1 MSALAE
7 RTIAPLAQRTLEDEQ
22 MDAADIDPATYAA
35 VLRDLAKVNR
45 WTFTAWPTLAFL
57 DRAIGR
63 RKAFSLLDVG
73 FGQGDMLR
81 AIARWATKREIEA
94 RLVGVDLNP
103 LSAQVA
109 LAAAPADP
117 RIDYRTGDYLDQP
130 EAFDFIISSQVAHHM
145 TDAQLDQFLRHMEA
159 NARAGWLV
167 SDLHRHRF
175 AHGGYP
181 LLARL
186 LGVHRIVRE
195 DGTLS
200 IARSYRPREWLGVL
214 VRAGIDPATVTIAQR
229 FPFRLTV
236 ERVR

>member
-1 MSALAE
+1 MA
-7 RTIAPLAQRTLEDEQ
+7 DEQ
-22 MDAADIDPATYAA
+22 MDAADIDPGVYAA
-35 VLRDLAKVNR
+35 VLRDLAKINR

-57 DRAIGR
+57 DRAIGDR
-63 RKAFSLLDVG
+63 RNFSLLDVG

-81 AIARWATKREIEA
+81 AITRWAAKRGIEA

-103 LSAQVA
+103 LSAKVA
-109 LAAAPADP
+109 LAAAPHDP
-117 RIDYRTGDYLDQP
+117 AIEYRTGDYLDQP

-145 TDAQLDQFLRHMEA
+145 TDAQLDAFLRHMDKH
-159 NARAGWLV
+159 ARAGWLV

-175 AHGGYP
+175 AHTGYP

-186 LGVHRIVRE
+186 LGVHRIVRQ

-200 IARSYRPREWLGVL
+200 IARSYRPREWPAILD
-214 VRAGIDPATVTIAQR
+214 RAGIDRATVTIARR

-236 ERVR
+236 ERIR

>member
-1 MSALAE
+1 MSS
-7 RTIAPLAQRTLEDEQ
+7 LAQRTIADEQ
-22 MDAADIDPATYAA
+22 MDAADIDPAVYAA

-45 WTFTAWPTLAFL
+45 WTLTAWPTLAFL
-57 DRAIGR
+57 DRAIGDR
-63 RKAFSLLDVG
+63 RAFSLLDVG

-81 AIARWATKREIEA
+81 AIAKWADKRGIEA

-109 LAAAPADP
+109 LAAAPHDP
-117 RIDYRTGDYLDQP
+117 AIEYRTGDYVDQP

-159 NARAGWLV
+159 HARAGWLV

-186 LGVHRIVRE
+186 LGVHRIVRQ

-200 IARSYRPREWLGVL
+200 IARSYRPAEWPAILA
-214 VRAGIDPATVTIAQR
+214 RAGLDPATVTIARR

>member
-1 MSALAE
+1 MSTATLHSLNQ
-7 RTIAPLAQRTLEDEQ
+7 RTIADEQ
-22 MDAADIDPATYAA
+22 MDAPDIDPATYAA
-35 VLRDLAKVNR
+35 VLRDLAKINR
-45 WTFTAWPTLAFL
+45 WTFTAWPTLGYL
-57 DRAIGR
+57 DRAIGS

-81 AIARWATKREIEA
+81 AIARWADKRGIQA

-103 LSAQVA
+103 LSAEVA
-109 LAAAPADP
+109 QASGPADP
-117 RIDYRTGDYLDQP
+117 TIEYRTGDYLDQP

-145 TDAQLDQFLRHMEA
+145 TDAQLDQFLRHMDA
-159 NARAGWLV
+159 QARAGWLV

-186 LGVHRIVRE
+186 LGVHRIVRQ

-200 IARSYRPREWLGVL
+200 IARSYRPREWPAILA
-214 VRAGIDPATVTIAQR
+214 RAGVDPALVTIARR

-236 ERVR
+236 ERIR

>member
-1 MSALAE
+1 M
-7 RTIAPLAQRTLEDEQ
+7 TNLAQRVLADEQ
-22 MDAADIDPATYAA
+22 MDAADIDPATYLA
-35 VLRDLAKVNR
+35 VMRDLAKINR
-45 WTFTAWPTLAFL
+45 WTFTARPTLGFL
-57 DRAIGR
+57 ERAIGER
-63 RKAFSLLDVG
+63 RAFSLLDVG

-81 AIARWATKREIEA
+81 AIAQWAGKRGIAA

-103 LSAQVA
+103 LSAKVA
-109 LAAAPADP
+109 TTAAPPDP
-117 RIDYRTGDYLDQP
+117 RIEYRTGDYADQP
-130 EAFDFIISSQVAHHM
+130 EAFDLIISSQVAHHM
-145 TDAQLDQFLRHMEA
+145 TDAQLDAFLRHMEA

-200 IARSYRPREWLGVL
+200 IARSYRPAEWPAIL
-214 VRAGIDPATVTIAQR
+214 VRAGIDPAMVTIARR

-236 ERVR
+236 ERLR

>member
-7 RTIAPLAQRTLEDEQ
+7 RTIAPLAQRALEDEQ
-22 MDAADIDPATYAA
+22 MDAPDIDPATYTA
-35 VLRDLAKVNR
+35 VLRDLAKINR

-57 DRAIGR
+57 NRAIGD

-81 AIARWATKREIEA
+81 GVARWAAKRGIEA

-109 LAAAPADP
+109 SAAGPADP
-117 RIDYRTGDYLDQP
+117 QIEYRTGDYLDQP
-130 EAFDFIISSQVAHHM
+130 EAFDFIVSSQVAHHM
-145 TDAQLDQFLRHMEA
+145 TDAQLDQFLRHMDA

-200 IARSYRPREWLGVL
+200 IARSYRPREWPAILA
-214 VRAGIDPATVTIAQR
+214 RAGIDPATVTIARR

-236 ERVR
+236 ERIR

>member
-1 MSALAE
+1 MSSLAN
-7 RTIAPLAQRTLEDEQ
+7 RTIADEQ
-22 MDAADIDPATYAA
+22 MDAEDIDPAVYAA
-35 VLRDLAKVNR
+35 VLRDLAKINR

-57 DRAIGR
+57 DRAIGT

-81 AIARWATKREIEA
+81 AIAAWAKKRGIA
-94 RLVGVDLNP
+94 AMLVGVDLNP
-103 LSAQVA
+103 LSAEVA
-109 LAAAPADP
+109 RAAAPADP
-117 RIDYRTGDYLDQP
+117 AIEYRTGDYVDQR

-145 TDAQLDQFLRHMEA
+145 TDAQLDAFLHHMEA

-200 IARSYRPREWLGVL
+200 IARSYRPAEWPAILARAAIDSAVVKI
-214 VRAGIDPATVTIAQR
+214 VRR

>member
-1 MSALAE
+1 MSTATLHSLNQ
-7 RTIAPLAQRTLEDEQ
+7 RTIADEQ
-22 MDAADIDPATYAA
+22 MDAPDIDPATYAA
-35 VLRDLAKVNR
+35 VLRDLAKINR
-45 WTFTAWPTLAFL
+45 WTFTAWPTLGYL
-57 DRAIGR
+57 DRAIGS

-81 AIARWATKREIEA
+81 AIARWADKRGIQA

-103 LSAQVA
+103 LSAEVA
-109 LAAAPADP
+109 QASGPADP
-117 RIDYRTGDYLDQP
+117 TIEYRTGDYLDQS

-145 TDAQLDQFLRHMEA
+145 TDAQLDQFLRHMDA
-159 NARAGWLV
+159 QARAGWLV

-186 LGVHRIVRE
+186 LGVHRIVRQ

-200 IARSYRPREWLGVL
+200 IARSYRPREWPAILA
-214 VRAGIDPATVTIAQR
+214 RAGVDPALVTIARR
-229 FPFRLTV
+229 FPFRLTI
-236 ERVR
+236 ERIR